1 MKNAASF
8 PKTLAKSCRGALL
21 RWAPSMRLDERGNV
35 LIITALALPTLIGI
49 GGLALEGASWYQ
61 TKRAMQNAADAAVV
75 AAASNG
81 TASYANEAKAVTAQF
96 DFKDGVDDTTVAA
109 TNSAACPTGGTG
121 CYSVTITKKVPL
133 LLAQVVGFNGDS
145 TTSANRPGQLLQV
158 VAVAAQTTSPR
169 SYCVM
174 ALASSGASPGIRAN
188 GAPKADLAGCSLMSN
203 TDMLCNGHD
212 LNADYGD
219 AHGSSSGCGNKQTSN
234 VPAVSDPYSGLASN
248 IPVKPDPCTSY
259 PQIPSSKKDT
269 PLPTTNML
277 PDTALVP
284 GNNFFCGDV
293 QLTGDV
299 TIPFNVTIIIKN
311 GQLDTNDHTIKT
323 ASGVAASIIFTGDN
337 DPSYTHAPTGDGTL
351 DIAAPTSGPWSGVA
365 IYQDPKLTSGVDI
378 SAAGN
383 SPAWDIT
390 GLVYLPHADVTF
402 SGAVGKSSSGKSCFV
417 LVVDN
422 LLINGTGS
430 ILSQGECTAAGLT
443 MPSSNLPS
451 RGKLVS

>member
-1 MKNAASF
+1 VKKAASF

-21 RWAPSMRLDERGNV
+21 RWARSTRLDERGNV

-133 LLAQVVGFNGDS
+133 LLAQVVGFNGNS

-158 VAVAAQTTSPR
+158 VAIAAQATSPR

-248 IPVKPDPCTSY
+248 IPGSSGCAPTPPDKK
-259 PQIPSSKKDT
+259 SS
-269 PLPTTNML
+269 
-277 PDTALVP
+277 PDNLIH
-284 GNNFFCGDV
+284 GNISVSPAPYCGWT
-293 QLTGDV
+293 QLDGDV
-299 TIPFNVTIIIKN
+299 TITGSNVVIIIEN
-311 GQLDTNDHTIKT
+311 GDLDLNNHTFKT
-323 ASGVAASIIFTGDN
+323 ASGASVTIIFTGTN
-337 DPSYTHAPTGDGTL
+337 SYSHAPTGDGTL

>member
-1 MKNAASF
+1 
-8 PKTLAKSCRGALL
+8 
-21 RWAPSMRLDERGNV
+21 
-35 LIITALALPTLIGI
+35 
-49 GGLALEGASWYQ
+49 
-61 TKRAMQNAADAAVV
+61 
-75 AAASNG
+75 
-81 TASYANEAKAVTAQF
+81 
-96 DFKDGVDDTTVAA
+96 
-109 TNSAACPTGGTG
+109 
-121 CYSVTITKKVPL
+121 
-133 LLAQVVGFNGDS
+133 
-145 TTSANRPGQLLQV
+145 
-158 VAVAAQTTSPR
+158 
-169 SYCVM
+169 
-174 ALASSGASPGIRAN
+174 
-188 GAPKADLAGCSLMSN
+188 MSN

-248 IPVKPDPCTSY
+248 IPGSSGCAPTPPGKKSSPDNL
-259 PQIPSSKKDT
+259 IHG
-269 PLPTTNML
+269 NI
-277 PDTALVP
+277 LVSP
-284 GNNFFCGDV
+284 APYCGWT
-293 QLTGDV
+293 QLDGDV
-299 TIPFNVTIIIKN
+299 TITGSNVVIIIEN
-311 GQLDTNDHTIKT
+311 GDLDLNNHTFKT
-323 ASGVAASIIFTGDN
+323 ASGASVTIIFTGTN
-337 DPSYTHAPTGDGTL
+337 SYSHAPTGDGTL